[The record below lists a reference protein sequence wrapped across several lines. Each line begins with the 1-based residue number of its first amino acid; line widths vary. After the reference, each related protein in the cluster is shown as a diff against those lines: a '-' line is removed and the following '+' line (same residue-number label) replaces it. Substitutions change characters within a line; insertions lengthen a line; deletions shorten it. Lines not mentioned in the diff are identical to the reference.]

1 MDNPMKAFIE
11 VTSAPCSGLSDSDRT
26 ILRNAARQFANARGA
41 TIRLA
46 ELLGLTLGKAAR
58 LFGNSAAVM
67 LGNNWE
73 RKYQSL
79 VEQALR
85 QAFDL
90 ATLGLDPEGQQE
102 PWAWLHK
109 ALVTA
114 SGTVGGFI
122 GAPGLAADLPITTC
136 LILRSIA
143 EIARAHGEDIQSDEG
158 RRACLEVFAFG
169 GPQVADEELEAGYW
183 AARAALS
190 HTTIEA
196 MIRAIAPQLG
206 LVLSE
211 KYVAQAI
218 PIAGAAAG
226 ATLNYIFMDFYQQM
240 ARVHFAVRE
249 VERHNDREAV
259 RACFDALVREARAKR
274 SA

>member
-1 MDNPMKAFIE
+1 MTNLT
-11 VTSAPCSGLSDSDRT
+11 VTDGTCSGLSDSDRT

-46 ELLGLTLGKAAR
+46 ERLGLALGKAAS
-58 LFGNSAAVM
+58 LFGNSAARIF
-67 LGNNWE
+67 GSNWE

-109 ALVTA
+109 LLVTA
-114 SGTVGGFI
+114 SGTAGGFI
-122 GAPGLAADLPITTC
+122 GAPGFAADLPITTC

-169 GPQVADEELEAGYW
+169 GPQVEDDELEAGYW

-190 HTTIEA
+190 HTTIDA
-196 MIRAIAPQLG
+196 MIRGIAPRLG

-240 ARVHFAVRE
+240 ARVHFALRE
-249 VERHNDREAV
+249 VERHNDREQV
-259 RACFDALVREARAKR
+259 RSCFEALVREVRTTR